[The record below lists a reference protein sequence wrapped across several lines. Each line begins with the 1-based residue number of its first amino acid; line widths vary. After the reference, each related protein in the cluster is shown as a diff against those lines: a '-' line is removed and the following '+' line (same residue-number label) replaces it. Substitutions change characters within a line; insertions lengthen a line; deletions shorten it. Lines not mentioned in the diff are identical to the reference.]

1 MKFMALRIGAIEKFS
16 TIDYPN
22 KIACVIFLKG
32 CNFNC
37 GFCYNKQLVLPELL
51 DSKPD
56 ISESEIHDF
65 LDKRK
70 NLLDAVV
77 ITGGEPTIF
86 TEGLLTFIK
95 KIKEKGYLIKID
107 TNGSNPKLLKEILD
121 NNLVDYVAMDIKDV
135 FENYSNYTK
144 IPVENIKS
152 SFEILKNSKTS
163 HEFRI
168 TTHPDLSIENFN
180 KINDFAKGEKIFVQD
195 FVNINTIKEYKD
207 SKTIYSVLSKQS
219 KDYILR

>member
-1 MKFMALRIGAIEKFS
+1 MPLRIGAIEKFS

-37 GFCYNKQLVLPELL
+37 GFCYNKQLVLPELF

-56 ISESEIHDF
+56 VLESEIHYF

-70 NLLDAVV
+70 GLLDAVV

-86 TEGLLTFIK
+86 GKDLIDFIK
-95 KIKEKGYLIKID
+95 KIKEKSYLVKLD
-107 TNGSNPKLLKEILD
+107 TNGSNPEILKEILD
-121 NNLVDYVAMDIKDV
+121 NNLVDYVAMDLKDI
-135 FENYSNYTK
+135 FENYNNYTK
-144 IPVENIKS
+144 VPNKNINT
-152 SFEILKNSKTS
+152 SFELLKNSKIL

-168 TTHPDLSIENFN
+168 TTHPELTLNNFN
-180 KINDFAKGEKIFVQD
+180 KIIETAKGEKIFVQD
-195 FVNINTIKEYKD
+195 FVNTNTIKEYKEN
-207 SKTIYSVLSKQS
+207 KTIYSKLSKAS